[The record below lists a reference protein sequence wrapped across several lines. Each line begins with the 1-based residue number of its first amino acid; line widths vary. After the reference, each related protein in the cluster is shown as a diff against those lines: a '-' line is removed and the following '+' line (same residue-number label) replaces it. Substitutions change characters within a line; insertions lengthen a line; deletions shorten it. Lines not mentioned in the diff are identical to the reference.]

1 MSRIQNYFKSLK
13 ASNKKALIPFI
24 TAGDPHPSETVKLMH
39 ALVTSGAD
47 MIELG
52 IPFSDP
58 IADGPVIQRASERAL
73 KNSVG
78 ITSTIKLAAEF
89 RKENK
94 DTPVILMGYAN
105 PIEATGIDNFIDLIN
120 DAGVDGVITVDY
132 PPEEASVFVSKL
144 RKYDIDSIF
153 LLSPT
158 TDDDRIKLIVDQASG
173 FLYYVSLKGVTG
185 SANIDIQQ
193 VADRVKN
200 IQKHTDL
207 PIAVGFGVR
216 DAKTANEVA
225 LVSDAV
231 VIGSRIVREIEDA
244 DPDNL
249 IPKINSLMTEIKSA
263 IDSKR
268 EK

>member
-1 MSRIQNYFKSLK
+1 MSRIQSYFKSLK
-13 ASNKKALIPFI
+13 ESNKKALIPFI

-105 PIEATGIDNFIDLIN
+105 PIEAIGIDNFINLIN

-132 PPEEASVFVSKL
+132 PPEESSVFVSKL